1 MYIIKIGG
9 GNEINTA
16 AIISDLAEL
25 KEQFII
31 IHGANAYRDKLA
43 EDLKTPKTVI
53 TSQSGYESVLTDEN
67 AMDVMMMAYA
77 GYKNKRI
84 VEMCQQKGI
93 NAIGLSGIDG
103 QLIRAKRN
111 NGIRVRED
119 GKTKIVRDFSGKPKE
134 INRELLDLLLS
145 NGYTPVLCVPL
156 LDENNF
162 AVNSEND
169 DIVALLQKEFSAE
182 KVISLIEAPGF
193 LDNKNDPESLV
204 KTISQSELEQREAQV
219 EGRMKRKI
227 LALRKLFAGG
237 DTMVILAD
245 GRIDNPIKNALN
257 GGGTTIS

>member
-9 GNEINTA
+9 GSTINTK
-16 AIISDLAEL
+16 AIIEDLAEL
-25 KEQFII
+25 NEPFII
-31 IHGANAYRDKLA
+31 IHGANAFRDKLA
-43 EDLKTPKTVI
+43 VGLNKPKKVL
-53 TSQSGYESVLTDEN
+53 TSISGYSSVYTDEE

-77 GYKNKRI
+77 GYMNKRI

-93 NAIGLSGIDG
+93 NAIGLSGVDG
-103 QLIRAKRN
+103 KLIRAKRN
-111 NGIRVRED
+111 NGIRVREE

-134 INRELLDLLLS
+134 INKELIQLLMN

-156 LDENNF
+156 LDENNY

-182 KVISLIEAPGF
+182 KIISLIEAPGF
-193 LDNKNDPESLV
+193 LDDKDDDNSLV
-204 KTISQSELEQREAQV
+204 KKISQAELEQREAQV

-227 LALRKLFAGG
+227 LALRKLFEGG
-237 DTMVILAD
+237 DTTVILSD

-257 GGGTTIS
+257 GGGTVIS